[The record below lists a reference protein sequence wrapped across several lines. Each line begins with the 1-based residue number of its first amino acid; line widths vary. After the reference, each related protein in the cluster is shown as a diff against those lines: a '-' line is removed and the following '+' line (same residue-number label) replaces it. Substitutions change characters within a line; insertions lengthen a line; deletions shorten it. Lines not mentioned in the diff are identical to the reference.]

1 MKCNRLR
8 NQERSDSSLIHVW
21 LKSLF
26 VSVGAIFLKIY
37 SLIPNVAK
45 DLPTTCIWWSKGST
59 ETLMHKTGK
68 NFVLLAGLQKMTEIN
83 AQINLR
89 DINNK
94 HDPSQALPRVRSH
107 HTLMLT
113 EGAVDWPSSS
123 ISQNQE
129 GRGHL
134 GEELRRQNSVGFSVY
149 SLLLCV
155 VLCFV
160 FQIPFFKYN
169 VHSPSCSGLAPA
181 FFTYHP
187 LLEVIA
193 FCFWVFILAWLYYG
207 CYPSVK
213 WGAMLFLLTT

>member
-1 MKCNRLR
+1 
-8 NQERSDSSLIHVW
+8 
-21 LKSLF
+21 
-26 VSVGAIFLKIY
+26 
-37 SLIPNVAK
+37 
-45 DLPTTCIWWSKGST
+45 
-59 ETLMHKTGK
+59 
-68 NFVLLAGLQKMTEIN
+68 MTEIN

-113 EGAVDWPSSS
+113 EGAVDWPSNS

-134 GEELRRQNSVGFSVY
+134 GEELRRQTSVGFSVY

-193 FCFWVFILAWLYYG
+193 FFFFFLSFHSCLAVLWLLPKCEMRSNAFPSDNLTGKGRALLLCGFLQFIGLMHLELADKKFYQPYPKGRWSLQIFLTLQARTAERRVNLQVSWLG
-207 CYPSVK
+207 V
-213 WGAMLFLLTT
+213 LIF